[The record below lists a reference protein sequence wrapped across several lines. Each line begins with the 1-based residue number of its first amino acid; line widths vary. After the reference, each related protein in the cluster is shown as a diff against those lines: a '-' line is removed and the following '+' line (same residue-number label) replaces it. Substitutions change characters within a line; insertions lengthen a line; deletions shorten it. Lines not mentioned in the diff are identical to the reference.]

1 MSESQID
8 WVEEFKKSTVTIH
21 RSTLFDEKIGYE
33 DAELL
38 VNALR
43 TPDGTYL
50 ESRHQHDYKSYLDT
64 KTGCVYFVDGG
75 LDYARGTYSAEGV
88 EDLRIYDLDDI
99 ELIREHFTWGIRGKC
114 NSKPLEYKLL
124 KTMSNEHINAILKT
138 QTHIP
143 TYMFNMFT
151 NEVGYREGNNIV
163 VEDNYG

>member
-8 WVEEFKKSTVTIH
+8 WVEEFKGDPATIH
-21 RSTLFDEKIGYE
+21 RSILLDKKIGYE

-50 ESRHQHDYKSYLDT
+50 ESKGQHDYKSYLDT

-75 LDYARGTYSAEGV
+75 LDYSRGTYSAEGV

-99 ELIREHFTWGIRGKC
+99 ELIREHFRWGTRGKC
-114 NSKPLEYKLL
+114 GTKPVEYILL
-124 KTMSNEHINAILKT
+124 KDMSDGHIINIIKT
-138 QTHIP
+138 QSQLSMRI
-143 TYMFNMFT
+143 FNVFID
-151 NEVGYREGNNIV
+151 EHQYRYDNDIV

>member
-99 ELIREHFTWGIRGKC
+99 ELIREHFRWGNQGRCGT
-114 NSKPLEYKLL
+114 KPMEYILL
-124 KTMSNEHINAILKT
+124 KDMSNKHIINIIRTQSKLNRKIFNVLMDEHK
-138 QTHIP
+138 
-143 TYMFNMFT
+143 
-151 NEVGYREGNNIV
+151 YRKDNNIV